1 MNINYINYFITFLLG
16 QIFTIWGQFYTL
28 KYKNITMIEAII
40 KALPFAWIS
49 WFFIAIAIGLG
60 GQYNLVTPFQNT
72 MLLIILQFIL
82 IALINQFWLNQ
93 KITRSDII
101 TFFIIILGF
110 YISLDN
116 VITNNFMK
124 KQ

>member
-1 MNINYINYFITFLLG
+1 MIINYINYFTTFLLG

-40 KALPFAWIS
+40 KAMPFAWIS

-60 GQYNLVTPFQNT
+60 DQYKLVSPFQDT
-72 MLLIILQFIL
+72 MLLIIIQFTL
-82 IALINQFWLNQ
+82 TALINEFWLKQ

-110 YISLDN
+110 YISIES
-116 VITNNFMK
+116 VITHNFMNK
-124 KQ
+124 S

>member
-1 MNINYINYFITFLLG
+1 MIINYINYFITFLLG

-28 KYKNITMIEAII
+28 RYKNITMIDAII
-40 KALPFAWIS
+40 KAMPFAWIS

-60 GQYNLVTPFQNT
+60 DQYKLVSPFQDT
-72 MLLIILQFIL
+72 MLLIIIQFTL
-82 IALINQFWLNQ
+82 TALINEFWLKQ

-110 YISLDN
+110 YISIDN

-124 KQ
+124 KA

>member
-1 MNINYINYFITFLLG
+1 MIINYIIYFITFLLG

-60 GQYNLVTPFQNT
+60 GQYNLVTPFQNI
-72 MLLIILQFIL
+72 MLLIILQFTL

-93 KITRSDII
+93 KITRSDVI

-110 YISLDN
+110 FVSLN
-116 VITNNFMK
+116 HVITNNFM
-124 KQ
+124 